1 MPRRILV
8 VLLLPVLMTVLL
20 TVLPTTSAL
29 AQPRS
34 GSGYVS
40 QESKDAAN
48 DAFHRFEVLMEGGL
62 ALPVGNLGAEL
73 LSEDAAMGAEAGYM
87 LGLRMRIY
95 LSRAFSLAPVFSYT
109 EFGDY
114 DGRDAND
121 EVFTILARVLRYG
134 LDATFI
140 KPGSFKRVRP
150 YVGGGVAVVR
160 NKYRE
165 DYVEDETFYADGLNG
180 FAWSLQAG
188 LRWRDWELAA
198 EYQRNTFSTARFLP
212 TGIAVDYDW
221 SQVTVRVAYALP
233 RI

>member
-8 VLLLPVLMTVLL
+8 VLLLTVLL
-20 TVLPTTSAL
+20 TVLLTTSAL

-34 GSGYVS
+34 SSGYVGAD
-40 QESKDAAN
+40 EAAADEN
-48 DAFHRFEVLMEGGL
+48 AFHRVEVLMEGGL

-73 LSEDAAMGAEAGYM
+73 LSEDAAMGGEAGFM
-87 LGLRMRIY
+87 LGLRVRIY
-95 LSRAFSLAPVFSYT
+95 LSRVFSLAPVFSYT

-134 LDATFI
+134 VDATFI

-150 YVGGGVAVVR
+150 YVGAGAAFVR
-160 NKYRE
+160 NKYSE
-165 DYVEDETFYADGLNG
+165 ESVEAETFYADGLNG
-180 FAWSLQAG
+180 IAWSLQAG

-212 TGIAVDYDW
+212 TGIVADYDW

-233 RI
+233 RL